1 MLRSPHRLAGVVG
14 LAVLA
19 EHHLRLVLQGLHMLR
34 ILQAARFWR
43 EAAAVSFPPRLHTH
57 LTISQSLGGG
67 TQPCSPPLL
76 LAGKK
81 STHIQVYEG

>member
-43 EAAAVSFPPRLHTH
+43 EAAAVSFPPRLHTR
-57 LTISQSLGGG
+57 LTISQGIGGG
-67 TQPCSPPLL
+67 SPALQPSPP
-76 LAGKK
+76 ARREEVY
-81 STHIQVYEG
+81 THSGL